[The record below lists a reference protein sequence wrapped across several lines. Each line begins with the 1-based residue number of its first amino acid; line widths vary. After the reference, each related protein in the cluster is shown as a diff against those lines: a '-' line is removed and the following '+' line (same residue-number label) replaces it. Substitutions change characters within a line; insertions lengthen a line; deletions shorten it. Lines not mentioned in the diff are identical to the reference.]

1 MRNHPDSTMI
11 GEASSEVDPTDF
23 DSFRFSSTAIAM
35 ASPIT
40 DQILQAYLDEALT
53 AEQMSRIEQLL
64 RDDPTMAS
72 KLARL
77 VGERDAGV
85 HSIGEIWRRHR
96 ISCPNRQQLGSYLLG
111 AVMEDVRDYI
121 EFHIQQIGCRYCQS
135 NLEDLKRAQQD
146 SQATAATRRRKY
158 FQSSA
163 GYLNR

>member
-1 MRNHPDSTMI
+1 
-11 GEASSEVDPTDF
+11 
-23 DSFRFSSTAIAM
+23 M

-53 AEQMSRIEQLL
+53 PEQMSKIEQLL
-64 RDDPTMAS
+64 REDATMAA

-96 ISCPNRQQLGSYLLG
+96 VSCPNRQQLGSFLLG
-111 AVMEDVRDYI
+111 AVMNEMKEYI
-121 EFHIQQIGCRYCQS
+121 EFHIHQVGCRYCLS
-135 NLEDLKRAQQD
+135 NLEDLRRAQQE
-146 SQATAATRRRKY
+146 SQANSAARRRKY

-163 GYLNR
+163 GYLQP

>member
-1 MRNHPDSTMI
+1 
-11 GEASSEVDPTDF
+11 
-23 DSFRFSSTAIAM
+23 M

-53 AEQMSRIEQLL
+53 AEQMSRIEQIL
-64 RDDPTMAS
+64 REDPTMAA

-96 ISCPNRQQLGSYLLG
+96 ISCPTRQQLGSYLLG
-111 AVMEDVRDYI
+111 AVMEDVRSYI
-121 EFHIQQIGCRYCQS
+121 EFHIERVGCRYCQS
-135 NLEDLKRAQQD
+135 NLEDLRLAQHE
-146 SQATAATRRRKY
+146 SQKSSATRRRKY

-163 GYLNR
+163 GYLNPSK